1 MSIVKIQGNASGTG
15 ILTIAAPNTNSDRT
29 LTLPDQT
36 GTVLTNAGPYTAS
49 SSASAGAVTI
59 DASNNVGIG
68 TSSPTVRLQVT
79 SGSTGTLAVQS
90 TGTSGQ
96 YPSSGSGMEFVA
108 GSASAQDSIISYNR
122 TSSSWRDLYLQANT
136 LLFGTAGSERA
147 RIDSSGNLLVG
158 TTSPASNVGGFQV
171 SFNPGTSKYAGAV
184 VNTKT
189 DNSTVTNGFLVK
201 YTGVSPTDGNYIF
214 LCQDSGNTNRFYVTN
229 AGGTGGTSDATLK
242 KNIETTRDGYV
253 NDLCKIRIVKYNWK
267 TQDDNAPKYLGWI
280 AQEVEEVFPR
290 MVETDPETG
299 FKSVTYSP
307 FVPMLIKAVQ
317 EQQALIES
325 LTARIAALEA
335 K

>member
-1 MSIVKIQGNASGTG
+1 MPVVINGTTGIVNNATDLNYTGTLTGGTGVVNFGSGQFYKDASG
-15 ILTIAAPNTNSDRT
+15 
-29 LTLPDQT
+29 
-36 GTVLTNAGPYTAS
+36 
-49 SSASAGAVTI
+49 
-59 DASNNVGIG
+59 NVGIG
-68 TSSPTVRLQVT
+68 TSSPSSFSKLAVTASSGVIGNFESTQSATNVNLLNLNATQTNSSSGIRLQIN
-79 SGSTGTLAVQS
+79 SGTTAQARIQL
-90 TGTSGQ
+90 SGDNAIVFQ
-96 YPSSGSGMEFVA
+96 
-108 GSASAQDSIISYNR
+108 Q
-122 TSSSWRDLYLQANT
+122 TSSDT
-136 LLFGTAGSERA
+136 ERA
-147 RIDSSGNLLVG
+147 RIDSSGSFLVG

-171 SFNPGTSKYAGAV
+171 SYNPGSGKFAGAV

-189 DNSTVTNGFLVK
+189 DNSTVTQGFLVK
-201 YTGVSPTDGNYIF
+201 YTGVSPSDGNYIF
-214 LCQDSGNTNRFYVTN
+214 LCQDSGNTNRFFVTN
-229 AGGTGGTSDATLK
+229 AGGTGGTSDAALK

-290 MVETDPETG
+290 MVETDPKTG